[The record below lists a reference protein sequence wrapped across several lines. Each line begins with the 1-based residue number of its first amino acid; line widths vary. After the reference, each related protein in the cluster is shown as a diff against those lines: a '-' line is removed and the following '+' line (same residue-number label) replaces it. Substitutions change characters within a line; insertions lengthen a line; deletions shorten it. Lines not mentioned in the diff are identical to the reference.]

1 MKKKTILFLVLV
13 LLFLVLLTNGLQG
26 EEKEPM
32 TMRETKAF
40 ITGDNYLKFTEDS
53 KMNYVG
59 GLIDMLYMQTH
70 IYNPE
75 LYFKLEEITKNMT
88 GLQIKAIFDKYLEEN
103 PEGWYYSAAGLFWT
117 AMDEIINKK

>member
-75 LYFKLEEITKNMT
+75 LYFKLEEITKNIIQ
-88 GLQIKAIFDKYLEEN
+88 GKKYVSAYKAYLLIPLHNSFYYLQ
-103 PEGWYYSAAGLFWT
+103 
-117 AMDEIINKK
+117 